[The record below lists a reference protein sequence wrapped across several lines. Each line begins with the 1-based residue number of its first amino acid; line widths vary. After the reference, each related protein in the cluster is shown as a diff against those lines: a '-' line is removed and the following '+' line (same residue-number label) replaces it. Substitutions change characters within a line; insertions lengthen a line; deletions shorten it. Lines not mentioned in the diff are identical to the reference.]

1 MQSSDGGGGGAGAR
15 RHPGARPRHLA
26 QPRELGLD
34 GGEVAAAGLGH
45 VVEAEHHHE
54 DADAGEQPEE
64 AVVVRGGLEGGGE
77 AGEGEE
83 GGVLEGEGEAGP
95 HAAVLDGVELG
106 EEDGGQGAEPHVGRH
121 RVGHHA
127 GDRQPV
133 TVPAAAECQY
143 LQHLQYLQHAV
154 SAVC

>member
-15 RHPGARPRHLA
+15 RHPGAGPRHLA

-34 GGEVAAAGLGH
+34 GGCVAAAGLGH

-54 DADAGEQPEE
+54 DADAGEEPEE
-64 AVVVRGGLEGGGE
+64 AVVVRGGLQGGGE

-83 GGVLEGEGEAGP
+83 GGVLGGECEAGP
-95 HAAVLDGVELG
+95 HTPVLDWVELG
-106 EEDGGQGAEPHVGRH
+106 QEDGGQGAEPHVSRH

-143 LQHLQYLQHAV
+143 LQYALYLQHAV

>member
-95 HAAVLDGVELG
+95 HTAVLDWVELG

-133 TVPAAAECQY
+133 AVPAAAACQY
-143 LQHLQYLQHAV
+143 LQHLQCLQHAV